1 MLDVIDRASRRRT
14 DDSGAVLV
22 TVVVVMFV
30 GFIVA
35 TVIAS
40 SVLFTITSN
49 VGNVDRTQAFIAAE
63 SGRDTAV
70 AALKDGCVAARYGGI
85 RRRSRLHVFRA
96 DDRRRGTHATTTI
109 CVRHVPYGRY

>member
-1 MLDVIDRASRRRT
+1 MLGVIDRLAAARA

-22 TVVVVMFV
+22 TVVVVMLV

-40 SVLFTITSN
+40 SVLFTIRSN
-49 VGNVDRTQAFIAAE
+49 VGNIDRTQAFIAAE

-70 AALKDGCVAARYGGI
+70 AALKDGCVSRDLAGTGSRPGVSPMRCERSTAR
-85 RRRSRLHVFRA
+85 SPP
-96 DDRRRGTHATTTI
+96 TTTI
-109 CVRHVPYGRY
+109 